1 MIETDVL
8 VVGSGPAGSTAARF
22 AAQEGL
28 DVILIDKKEAIGSPK
43 RCAEGVSTHGLER
56 VGVEVNPRWATR
68 RITGIRLTSPDG
80 TTVWL
85 TEDKLHEVAD
95 GYVVERKVFDKY
107 MAMDAGRAGAKIY
120 IKTLATGLRRDDDGQ
135 FIVSCVRM
143 GEEFEIKSK
152 ILIAADGPESHI
164 SRWAGLKN
172 SSTKVKHME
181 SGVQYEMCNVK
192 IPNTDVLEFYFGSVS
207 PGGYVWIFPK
217 EGDIA
222 NVGLAVIP
230 EMADKPAIEYLD
242 DFIAN
247 SPYLKD
253 AEAVEMNV
261 GGDPVS
267 GIHKTISG
275 DNILIVGDAAG
286 TVNPL
291 TGGGISSGMCSG
303 MFAGQVAAKAI
314 KEGDLSAKR
323 LKEYD
328 KLIDDELGEDDRLYS
343 KVQEYMLTLNDDEL
357 NKIAV
362 AFQDVEFDHL
372 NTLELVKKL
381 IKASPKAALKLGKLI
396 I

>member
-22 AAQEGL
+22 AALEGL

-95 GYVVERKVFDKY
+95 GYIVERKVFDKY

-120 IKTLATGLRRDDDGQ
+120 IKTLAKGLRRDSDGCY
-135 FIVSCVRM
+135 IVSCERM

-164 SRWAGLKN
+164 SRWAGIKN
-172 SSTKVKHME
+172 SSTKIKHME

-192 IPNTDVLEFYFGSVS
+192 IPNTDVLEFYFGSVA

-222 NVGLAVIP
+222 NVGLAVLP
-230 EMADKPAIEYLD
+230 DKADKPAIEYLD

-253 AEAVEMNV
+253 AEAVELNV

-267 GIHKTISG
+267 GIHKNISD
-275 DNILIVGDAAG
+275 DNLLIVGDAAG

-291 TGGGISSGMCSG
+291 TGGGISTGMCSG
-303 MFAGQVAAKAI
+303 MLAGQVAARAI
-314 KEGDLSAKR
+314 KDGDLSKKR

-328 KLIDDELGEDDRLYS
+328 KLIDEELGEDDHLYS
-343 KVQEYMLTLNDDEL
+343 KVQEYMLTLKDKEL
-357 NKIAV
+357 DKLAV
-362 AFQDVEFDHL
+362 AFQDTEFEKL

-381 IKASPKAALKLGKLI
+381 VKASPKAALKLGKLI
-396 I
+396 V